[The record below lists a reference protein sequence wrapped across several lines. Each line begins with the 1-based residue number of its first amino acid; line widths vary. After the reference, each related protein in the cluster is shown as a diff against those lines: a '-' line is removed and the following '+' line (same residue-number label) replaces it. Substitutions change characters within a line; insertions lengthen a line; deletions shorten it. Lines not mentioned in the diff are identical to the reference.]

1 MLPLQDGPNMMSSDA
16 PLIIIDQVSK
26 IYDLRPVLK
35 QITVTMPRGQFVT
48 LLGPNGSGKS
58 TLLRLLCGLT
68 PPTHGTISIGGWQIP
83 REIQEVRAHIGLVSH
98 KTLLYESL
106 TGRENLH
113 FFAGL
118 YPIPQSERTDRI
130 AVLLKQ
136 VGLHKRADQ
145 LVRTYS
151 RGMMQRLSIARA
163 LLHSPDV
170 LLFDEP
176 YTGLDPE
183 ASATLD
189 TLLQDAHSKGH
200 TLVMTTHELDRAA
213 RLAQRALILHRGQ
226 LVLDEPTSPDLATR
240 FATVTGTLPT
250 P

>member
-1 MLPLQDGPNMMSSDA
+1 MTNDA
-16 PLIIIDQVSK
+16 SLITIDHVSK
-26 IYDLRPVLK
+26 IYDLRAVLK
-35 QITVTMPRGQFVT
+35 QIDVTIPRGQFVA

-58 TLLRLLCGLT
+58 TLLRMLCGLT
-68 PPTHGTISIGGWQIP
+68 QPTKGTITIGGWQIP
-83 REIQEVRAHIGLVSH
+83 REIQQVRAHIGLVSH

-106 TGRENLH
+106 TGRENLR

-118 YPIPQSERTDRI
+118 YGIAPAAVEERI
-130 AVLLKQ
+130 NALLKQ
-136 VGLHKRADQ
+136 VGLNKRGDQ

-151 RGMMQRLSIARA
+151 RGMQQRLSIARA
-163 LLHSPDV
+163 LIHGPDV

-189 TLLQDAHSKGH
+189 SLLQDAHAQGH

-213 RLAQRALILHRGQ
+213 RLAQRAVILHRGQ
-226 LVLDEPTSPDLATR
+226 VVADEPTTPDLPAR
-240 FATVTGTLPT
+240 FAAVTGTAPT

>member
-1 MLPLQDGPNMMSSDA
+1 MTTDA
-16 PLIIIDQVSK
+16 PLILIDHVSK
-26 IYDLRPVLK
+26 VYDLRPVLK
-35 QITVTMPRGQFVT
+35 QITLTIPRGQFVA

-68 PPTHGTISIGGWQIP
+68 QPSQGTITIGGWQIP

-98 KTLLYESL
+98 KTLLYDSL
-106 TGRENLH
+106 TGRENLR

-118 YPIPQSERTDRI
+118 YTLAQTDIDEHI
-130 AVLLKQ
+130 AALLQ
-136 VGLHKRADQ
+136 RVGLHKRADQ

-151 RGMMQRLSIARA
+151 RGMQQRLSIARA
-163 LLHSPDV
+163 LLHGPDV

-183 ASATLD
+183 ACATLD
-189 TLLQDAHSKGH
+189 ALLLDAHARAH

-213 RLAQRALILHRGQ
+213 RLAQRAVILHRGQ
-226 LVLDEPTSPDLATR
+226 VVSDEPTAADLSAR
-240 FATVTGTLPT
+240 FATVTGTTPT

>member
-1 MLPLQDGPNMMSSDA
+1 MTAEDPA
-16 PLIIIDQVSK
+16 PLIIIDHVSK

-35 QITVTMPRGQFVT
+35 QINVTIPRGQFVT

-58 TLLRLLCGLT
+58 TLLRMLCGLT
-68 PPTHGTISIGGWQIP
+68 PPTQGTITIGGWHIP
-83 REIQEVRAHIGLVSH
+83 REIQQVRAHIGLVSH

-106 TGRENLH
+106 TGRENLN

-118 YPIPQSERTDRI
+118 YPIPLSERADRI
-130 AVLLKQ
+130 AALLKQ
-136 VGLHKRADQ
+136 VGLQKRADQ

-189 TLLQDAHSKGH
+189 TLLQEAHSQGH
-200 TLVMTTHELDRAA
+200 TLVMTTHEIDRAA

-226 LVLDEPTSPDLATR
+226 IVLDDPTSPDLPTR
-240 FATVTGTLPT
+240 FATVTGTAPT

>member
-1 MLPLQDGPNMMSSDA
+1 MET
-16 PLIIIDQVSK
+16 PLIVIDQVSK

-35 QITVTMPRGQFVT
+35 QISLTIPRGQFVT

-68 PPTHGTISIGGWQIP
+68 PPSKGTLSIGGWQIP
-83 REIQEVRAHIGLVSH
+83 REIQQVRAHIGLVSH

-106 TGRENLH
+106 TGRENLR

-118 YPIPQSERTDRI
+118 YPTATRDREARIKTLLER
-130 AVLLKQ
+130 
-136 VGLHKRADQ
+136 VGLSKRADQ

-151 RGMMQRLSIARA
+151 RGMQQRLSIARA
-163 LLHSPDV
+163 LLHAPDV

-183 ASATLD
+183 ASGTLD
-189 TLLQDAHSKGH
+189 ALLQDAHAEGH

-226 LVLDEPTSPDLATR
+226 VVADEPTSPDLTAR
-240 FATVTGTLPT
+240 FNAVTGTVPT